1 MLIIKNMMKLGKQF
15 KFAETVPPQEVSEA
29 STSELAA
36 ASPQPKGAENLWNA
50 TPLSDSE
57 STSELAAAST
67 SELAAAST
75 SELAAAS
82 PQPEGAENLR
92 NATPVSEARLADWWA
107 DTLFMQERHYSDVII
122 FLSILFAIVFINC
135 FHVC

>member
-15 KFAETVPPQEVSEA
+15 KFAETVPPQEVSE
-29 STSELAA
+29 
-36 ASPQPKGAENLWNA
+36 
-50 TPLSDSE
+50 
-57 STSELAAAST
+57 AST

>member
-1 MLIIKNMMKLGKQF
+1 MQELMLIIKNMMKLGNQF

-29 STSELAA
+29 STCELAA
-36 ASPQPKGAENLWNA
+36 ASPQAKGAEKLWNA
-50 TPLSDSE
+50 TPVSE
-57 STSELAAAST
+57 S
-67 SELAAAST
+67 AST

-107 DTLFMQERHYSDVII
+107 DTLFMQERHYSDVIL

>member
-1 MLIIKNMMKLGKQF
+1 MQELMLIIKNMMKLGNQF

-29 STSELAA
+29 STCELAA
-36 ASPQPKGAENLWNA
+36 ASPQAK
-50 TPLSDSE
+50 
-57 STSELAAAST
+57 
-67 SELAAAST
+67 
-75 SELAAAS
+75 
-82 PQPEGAENLR
+82 GAENLR

-107 DTLFMQERHYSDVII
+107 DTLFMQERHYSDVIL

>member
-15 KFAETVPPQEVSEA
+15 KFAETVPPLEVSE
-29 STSELAA
+29 
-36 ASPQPKGAENLWNA
+36 
-50 TPLSDSE
+50 
-57 STSELAAAST
+57 
-67 SELAAAST
+67 AST

-92 NATPVSEARLADWWA
+92 NATPVSEARLAD
-107 DTLFMQERHYSDVII
+107 TLFMQERHYSDVIL